1 MTDNKEV
8 TYAHYIPENDYHSRG
23 FAPFKAATQ
32 DMCGRCETYYA
43 NLYKTGKTKNPFP
56 PNCQKHILNRQQ
68 GVHQNDFAT
77 LEDYAAAQI
86 LLDPVLWAKS
96 EFDWEPRWY
105 QEQMLSCTSQK
116 KLYRCGRR
124 MGKTE
129 GMVIECLYEMFTKKD
144 INVLMIAPY
153 ERQVTRFFDEI
164 ARFVKNSASLKSSVH
179 RYIKS
184 PSRMELVNGSKI
196 LGFSS
201 AATGSSRSDK
211 IRGQD
216 AHLIIID
223 EMDYLLDEDI
233 EAIIA
238 ILASRPECRIIA
250 ASTPQG
256 WRKKFFNYCTNKDL
270 GFKEFWFIS
279 AESPVWTKELDD
291 FFASGAGG
299 KDSAGYKHEY
309 LADFAEQ
316 EEGVFKAEHINRS
329 IEKYDLDQQG
339 PIPGYQYI
347 MGVDW
352 NKSAGT
358 HMVIF
363 QWGDNGKLKLV
374 KKIIIPES
382 EYTQTAAVTKIIQL
396 NMAWGLK
403 YIFVDAGYGAT
414 QVELLKKEGMRNR
427 GTGLDK
433 KVIPIAMNQHV
444 ELKDPTNG
452 ADLIKTAKPFLVQQT
467 AKILEDGRLIL
478 PMSEDTAISDQKAIL
493 GLIQQMRNFKVES
506 YSIYGLPRYSQGQ
519 DHTLT
524 AMILA
529 CGGFV
534 LKEGELSR
542 VAYATRVGAVA
553 VTNNPL
559 ASDKAVITPAMQEVL
574 DAEASGLTLT
584 RTNKPGGYRANKPV
598 YIRDMDAG
606 RSVFRKST
614 VRGSE
619 SNRRRIE
626 RDNNPRRDGGSGG
639 FSRKNV

>member
-1 MTDNKEV
+1 MNNNTDTK
-8 TYAHYIPENDYHSRG
+8 YAHYIPELDYVARD
-23 FAPFKAATQ
+23 FKPFKVANW
-32 DMCGRCETYYA
+32 DMCKRCEEYYA
-43 NLYKTGKTKNPFP
+43 SVYTLGKTKTPFP
-56 PNCQKHILNRQQ
+56 PNCQKHILNRQAYL
-68 GVHQNDFAT
+68 HPDDFNT
-77 LEDYAAAQI
+77 TEDYQTAQL

-164 ARFVKNSASLKSSVH
+164 ARFIKSSASLKQSVS

-184 PSRMELVNGSKI
+184 PSRLELVNGSKI

-201 AATGSSRSDK
+201 SATGSSRSDK

-256 WRKKFFNYCTNKDL
+256 WRKKFYNYCTNKDL

-279 AESPVWTKELDD
+279 AESPVWTKELDE
-291 FFASGAGG
+291 FFANGAGG

-316 EEGVFKAEHINRS
+316 EEGVFKAYHINKS
-329 IEKYDLDQQG
+329 IEKYDLDQLG
-339 PIPGYQYI
+339 PVAGYQYI

-358 HMVIF
+358 HMVILE
-363 QWGDNGKLKLV
+363 WGDNGKLKLV

-382 EYTQTAAVTKIIQL
+382 EYTQTSAVAAIINL
-396 NMAWGLK
+396 NVAWGLK

-427 GTGLDK
+427 GSGLDR
-433 KVIPIAMNQHV
+433 KVIAIAMNQHV

-452 ADLIKTAKPFLVQQT
+452 EDLIKTAKPFLVQQT
-467 AKILEDGRLIL
+467 AKILEDERLTL
-478 PMSEDTAISDQKAIL
+478 PMSEDTAIADQKAVL
-493 GLIQQMRNFKVES
+493 GIIQQMRNFKVES

-524 AMILA
+524 ALILA
-529 CGGFV
+529 CGGFI

-542 VAYATRVGAVA
+542 VKYATRVGGVA
-553 VTNNPL
+553 MVNNPL
-559 ASDKAVITPAMQEVL
+559 ASEKTIVSPAVQEAL
-574 DAEASGLTLT
+574 DNEAAGLTLRNT
-584 RTNKPGGYRANKPV
+584 TKPGGYRIGKPI
-598 YIRDMDAG
+598 YIRDLEAG
-606 RSVFRKST
+606 RSIFKKST

-619 SNRRRIE
+619 SSRRNIE
-626 RDNNPRRDGGSGG
+626 RGNAPRGGGSGG
-639 FSRKNV
+639 YSRKNV